1 MLDTCISGQASICAM
16 LKNAVDNDRISH
28 AYIFDSGGNSIA
40 TDMAIYFA
48 KMIVCKSA
56 SDKDKDNIF
65 KRIDDGNY
73 IDVKIIES
81 DGLWIKK
88 EQLLDLQSEFSK
100 KAFEGIWKV
109 YIIKNAEKMNV
120 QTANSILKFLEEPVD
135 NIVAILVTDNVNLL
149 LPTIISRC
157 QIIKLNKMKYENDV
171 NSNFLNII
179 KNTEYE
185 YLSKE
190 EQNEIINSLINFI
203 KYIEKNGIDALIY
216 TKKIWHSV
224 FKDRSL
230 NVLGIEFMIN
240 FYYDVLKYISSG
252 SINFFSDK
260 VEDIKEI
267 AKTNDII
274 SLCKKIEILDEAK
287 NNVKRNLNIN
297 LLIDNLIIEMCG
309 DN

>member
-1 MLDTCISGQASICAM
+1 M
-16 LKNAVDNDRISH
+16 
-28 AYIFDSGGNSIA
+28 
-40 TDMAIYFA
+40 
-48 KMIVCKSA
+48 
-56 SDKDKDNIF
+56 
-65 KRIDDGNY
+65 
-73 IDVKIIES
+73 
-81 DGLWIKK
+81 
-88 EQLLDLQSEFSK
+88 
-100 KAFEGIWKV
+100 
-109 YIIKNAEKMNV
+109 
-120 QTANSILKFLEEPVD
+120 
-135 NIVAILVTDNVNLL
+135 
-149 LPTIISRC
+149 
-157 QIIKLNKMKYENDV
+157 
-171 NSNFLNII
+171 
-179 KNTEYE
+179 
-185 YLSKE
+185 E
-190 EQNEIINSLINFI
+190 EQNEIINSLIDFI

-252 SINFFSDK
+252 SINFFTNK